1 MRLSLIVILWC
12 LALPVE
18 AAVVRLHRVAT
29 VDHSL
34 LTLGDLAEVF
44 DSDEALAA
52 KLRQTELMPGP
63 APGTSLQIRLDQI
76 ESRLRD
82 NPATGPLSFEG
93 CHSVLVTR
101 LQSTVI
107 SGAGRVVAPAPSTP
121 RAVPQHRPLPS
132 KSPAISDGTTGS
144 SRVIQPGGVSAA
156 QFAQAQQMVKSAVH
170 AYLRQNAPDWGSPV
184 IRPLLTTQQAPAV
197 LNSPDGLVRILQ
209 GTQLDEEHFRLTVSP
224 TGTTAD
230 AIPVSVRITLR
241 PRILGAARDLP
252 AGHLITPADL
262 KWIEVDDARD
272 GTAEIELVT
281 GQQTRRPV
289 RRDERLRPDQL
300 KPAHLIRKGEL
311 VRVTAGSSRLRVS
324 ETFRAQR
331 DGIRDDIIPLISL
344 DGKRTVEARVSGV
357 NEAVQIG
364 VEDNTSGLKVTIGG

>member
-1 MRLSLIVILWC
+1 
-12 LALPVE
+12 
-18 AAVVRLHRVAT
+18 
-29 VDHSL
+29 
-34 LTLGDLAEVF
+34 
-44 DSDEALAA
+44 
-52 KLRQTELMPGP
+52 
-63 APGTSLQIRLDQI
+63 
-76 ESRLRD
+76 
-82 NPATGPLSFEG
+82 
-93 CHSVLVTR
+93 
-101 LQSTVI
+101 
-107 SGAGRVVAPAPSTP
+107 
-121 RAVPQHRPLPS
+121 
-132 KSPAISDGTTGS
+132 
-144 SRVIQPGGVSAA
+144 VIQSSGVSAA

-197 LNSPDGLVRILQ
+197 LRSPDGLVRILQ
-209 GTQLDEEHFRLTVSP
+209 GTQPDEEHFRLTVSP
-224 TGTTAD
+224 TGTAAD
-230 AIPVSVRITLR
+230 TLQVSVRITLR

-252 AGHLITPADL
+252 AGHMITPADV

-272 GTAEIELVT
+272 GTAQIELVT

-289 RRDERLRPDQL
+289 RRAERLRPDQL
-300 KPAHLIRKGEL
+300 KPAHLIRKGEV

-357 NEAVQIG
+357 NEAVRIG